1 MTDTPWTP
9 GPWLVIA
16 SRQEDAIKILASGN
30 PLKIAGRTNRASTN
44 RAVLSAA
51 PEMAELLA
59 SWLEPWNGFDEIQTQ
74 RRCDPATWKRIKIGR
89 ALLARI
95 RGAKP

>member
-16 SRQEDAIKILASGN
+16 SRQDDAVKILASGN
-30 PLKIAGRTNRASTN
+30 PLKIAGRTKRASTN

-51 PEMAELLA
+51 PEMAELLG
-59 SWLEPWNGFDEIQTQ
+59 EFI
-74 RRCDPATWKRIKIGR
+74 ATWNKFYQRLPREAENEEFGVVQNAR
-89 ALLARI
+89 SLLARI
-95 RGAKP
+95 RGATP